1 MVIQKGNKYYIGR
14 HEDAKELHH
23 VATIKTSE
31 YDLVTGISYYGIFR
45 TFYGK
50 RQSLNTTHVLNKRM
64 ARNIMLQ
71 NAWVIAGSIDFQRDL
86 MEIDDVP

>member
-23 VATIKTSE
+23 VATIKT
-31 YDLVTGISYYGIFR
+31 DRHGLVKGIRYYGIFR
-45 TFYGK
+45 TYWGK
-50 RQSLNTTHVLNKRM
+50 RQPLNTERKIAHNW
-64 ARNIMLQ
+64 IFQ

-86 MEIDDVP
+86 MEITE

>member
-31 YDLVTGISYYGIFR
+31 YDLVTKISYYGIFR

-50 RQSLNTTHVLNKRM
+50 RQSLNTIHVLNKRI
-64 ARNIMLQ
+64 AHNIMLQ
-71 NAWVIAGSIDFQRDL
+71 NAWVIAGSINFQREL
-86 MEIDDVP
+86 MEIPI